1 MADNN
6 SNRKGGYFFQL
17 SPFPLYINTL
27 HCTVLALLS
36 RYFLTLLLQY
46 IFILILYILFSKRIR
61 PVKLKTL
68 FSLIPI
74 LFFFIS
80 VNSFRGGGEIIFE
93 IWHFNVIK
101 QGIYR
106 GLYFSGVVVLL
117 YLMSRL
123 LVIMFDENEIVSS
136 VIFFRNRK
144 KGCKYGGVRLLL
156 IIMYVIKILKFA
168 YEEMKVFFKKNEG
181 PVKKR
186 FLEFFVNVFFRA
198 ESEYKH
204 LEDICFVS
212 IKSRIGDPVLIL
224 VQVAITISVMKL
236 RLWGV

>member
-1 MADNN
+1 M
-6 SNRKGGYFFQL
+6 
-17 SPFPLYINTL
+17 
-27 HCTVLALLS
+27 
-36 RYFLTLLLQY
+36 
-46 IFILILYILFSKRIR
+46 R

-74 LFFFIS
+74 LFFIIS

-93 IWHFNVIK
+93 IWHFSVIK

-144 KGCKYGGVRLLL
+144 KNGKSGGMRLLL